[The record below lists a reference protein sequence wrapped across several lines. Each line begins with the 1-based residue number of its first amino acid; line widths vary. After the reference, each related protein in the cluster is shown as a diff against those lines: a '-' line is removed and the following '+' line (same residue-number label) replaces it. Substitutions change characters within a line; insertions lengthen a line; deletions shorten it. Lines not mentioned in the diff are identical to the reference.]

1 MRILTLVLVL
11 AALAGAAAAQPRDPA
26 LCAALFRDYDQK
38 AWLYPNQPFRDD
50 DRARLIAPA
59 LERPTRL
66 LRNHGCLT
74 LSSDLDGMPA
84 LAARLA
90 PYRIERGGAAIRPV
104 PVHLGVVT
112 SIIDEAR
119 ATAFFRGLGY
129 RSRGIGAAG
138 LGRRL
143 YIGPFTS
150 QGAVDQ
156 ALATARE
163 AGFISPF
170 VPYHTKF

>member
-11 AALAGAAAAQPRDPA
+11 ALAGAAAAQPRDPA
-26 LCAALFRDYDQK
+26 RCAALFRDYDQK
-38 AWLYPNQPFRDD
+38 AWAYPRQPFRDED
-50 DRARLIAPA
+50 TRMIAPA

-66 LRNHGCLT
+66 LRIHGCLT

-84 LAARLA
+84 LAERLA
-90 PYRIERGGAAIRPV
+90 PYRIASGGAAIAPV

-129 RSRGIGAAG
+129 RSRGIGATG

-150 QGAVDQ
+150 QGALDQ
-156 ALATARE
+156 ALEVARA